1 VRGGSSPGRTG
12 SLCNVPGTGGQR
24 CGVPV
29 EMHRIALVDALE
41 DLGQGHI
48 LCFDQEMDMVTHED
62 IGIQVEMLALFVG
75 CHELKVLLVV
85 LLILEDLLF
94 LVSAGDNVIKGAG
107 VFDAGF
113 AGHRKKIANRHEG
126 VNNYR
131 FKSDPI
137 RSHTVLSRGVLRGS

>member
-1 VRGGSSPGRTG
+1 VANGA
-12 SLCNVPGTGGQR
+12 VF
-24 CGVPV
+24 PV

-94 LVSAGDNVIKGAG
+94 LVSAGDNVIKGA
-107 VFDAGF
+107 
-113 AGHRKKIANRHEG
+113 E
-126 VNNYR
+126 Y
-131 FKSDPI
+131 SM
-137 RSHTVLSRGVLRGS
+137 RGLRGIERR